1 MNVVHPSQAPPEYQ
15 SVAWIADT
23 CKLLMG
29 LGWTVNYIG
38 MISKSLRQKTYAMSL
53 MALCCNFA
61 WEATYALV
69 YPFGT
74 RLEKWVHYSG
84 LLLNCGVM
92 YTAVRHAPGE
102 WAHAPLVQRNLRLI
116 FVLCVAGC
124 MSAHLALAV
133 QLGPRLAQAWSAY
146 GCQLLLSV
154 GGLCQLISRGHSRG
168 ASYHL
173 WLSRFLGSLVLVP
186 QDVLRYRY
194 WRKDHEWMASP
205 LYIWFVCTF
214 LVLDGSY
221 GLCLW
226 LVRRFESEQQ
236 TAKAPSLKRN

>member
-146 GCQLLLSV
+146 G
-154 GGLCQLISRGHSRG
+154 
-168 ASYHL
+168 Y
-173 WLSRFLGSLVLVP
+173 
-186 QDVLRYRY
+186 VLRYRY